1 MNEEIRDALSVDMT
15 VDITTTGR
23 RSGGLRRI
31 EIWSHYF
38 DDRVIL
44 TGSPGKRSWYANL
57 VANPEFTYHLKE
69 RIQADLP
76 ATAKPITDE
85 DERRSVLTRLKEV
98 SAYRQGQPMDV
109 VEDWVRGSC
118 LVEVTLKLQTRRGR
132 PAVLRRMR
140 CRELLRTGWE
150 C

>member
-118 LVEVTLKLQTRRGR
+118 LVEVTLK
-132 PAVLRRMR
+132 
-140 CRELLRTGWE
+140 
-150 C
+150 